1 MSVVHLTG
9 VSAKNPE
16 KFRSNIEDTKRV
28 LLPGASF
35 PDDDSKPIITSASD
49 VAIIGAGFGGLA
61 SSVMLKRK
69 LKTDSF
75 VVFEKHANWG
85 GTWWANTYPGC
96 ASDIPA
102 LWYSIYSELND
113 NWSDLRPPQ
122 YEMEEYILTVVEKY
136 GLNQKAKFNTV
147 VKSVV
152 YNENTG
158 LWKLSATNANTGQRY
173 EHTAKVVFSCLGG
186 LVYPNE
192 VNIPGL
198 ADEYQGVFMHSALY
212 DHSVDMR
219 GKDVVVLG
227 NGCSAAQLVPALMDD
242 LGVNSVT
249 QIFRSKHWIMPPLP
263 AFLYTLYSWLS
274 FSRLGLMI
282 IRWIV
287 ILGAESRYPMYQ
299 GNSLFSRYVRWFNTW
314 MSTRYIKSV
323 APEKYHDML
332 LPSYKVGCK
341 RIIFDYK
348 YVPSLKN
355 PRFDLTNQR
364 ISRVTKNAVVLEDG
378 TEVKADV
385 IVACT
390 GYNIMR
396 NFSGTQF
403 VGRDGIKLQDL
414 WAKEGTS
421 AYKTFMVKK
430 FPNLILIGGPNSA
443 TGHSSVVT
451 AIENGIAFASK
462 VIPKVLDGEAKSV
475 SVKESAYDRW
485 FNTVQKRLK
494 ESVFGSEFGGC
505 TSWYSEN
512 GVNATAYPYSQS
524 HYWLTSRFFLGKDL
538 EYESAESKKSI

>member
-1 MSVVHLTG
+1 MSIVHTTG
-9 VSAKNPE
+9 ISAKNPE
-16 KFRSNIEDTKRV
+16 RFRSNIEDSKRI
-28 LLPGASF
+28 LLPGVTF
-35 PDDDSKPIITSASD
+35 PDDKSRPVITSGSD

-69 LKTDSF
+69 LQTENF

-102 LWYSIYSELND
+102 LWYSIHSELND

-136 GLNQKAKFNTV
+136 KLNEKTKFNTA

-152 YNENTG
+152 YNETLG
-158 LWKLSATNANTGQRY
+158 VWKLSATDVRSGQRY

-198 ADEYQGVFMHSALY
+198 HDEFQGKFMHSALY
-212 DHSVDMR
+212 DHSVDIK

-242 LGVNSVT
+242 LDAKSVT

-263 AFLYTLYSWLS
+263 SFLYTLYKWLLY
-274 FSRLGLMI
+274 SRIGLMI

-287 ILGAESRYPMYQ
+287 ILGAELRYPMYQ
-299 GNSLFSRYVRWFNTW
+299 GNGLFARLVRRVNSW

-323 APEKYHDML
+323 APKKFHDML

-348 YVPSLKN
+348 YVPSLRNAKFN
-355 PRFDLTNQR
+355 LTNQL
-364 ISRVTKNAVVLEDG
+364 IKQITKDSVVLADG
-378 TEVKADV
+378 TKVKADV

-390 GYNIMR
+390 GYNILR
-396 NFSGTQF
+396 NMHGTEF
-403 VGRDGIKLQDL
+403 IGRNGMNLQDL
-414 WAKEGTS
+414 WTKNGTS
-421 AYKTFMVKK
+421 AYKTFMVKEC
-430 FPNLILIGGPNSA
+430 PNLFFIGGPNSA

-451 AIENGIAFASK
+451 AIENGVAFASK
-462 VIPKVLDGEAKSV
+462 VVPKVLDGTAKAV
-475 SVKESAYDRW
+475 SVKSAAYDRW
-485 FNTVQKRLK
+485 FETVQLRLRG
-494 ESVFGSEFGGC
+494 SVFGSDFGGC

-512 GVNATAYPYSQS
+512 GVNATAYPWSQL
-524 HYWLTSRFFLGKDL
+524 HYWLALRYFLGKDL
-538 EYESAESKKSI
+538 EYEETETKKKR